1 MKGFFEFVKPKF
13 NYMKYL
19 IILSI
24 ILISCNNSKT
34 LEDRVKNYMND
45 SVVTGFDDPKSYEL
59 VSIKI
64 DTFKVKDYTQ
74 NVRQTLEITKSSS
87 DSTELDSLLKV
98 DQSRLIDYQI
108 HVNFR
113 SKNIM
118 GALMNNEY
126 NYRLDPQTNKLSEI
140 PK

>member
-34 LEDRVKNYMND
+34 LEDRVKNYMKD

>member
-34 LEDRVKNYMND
+34 LEDRVKNYMKD

-74 NVRQTLEITKSSS
+74 NIRQTLEITKSSS